1 MSDIVKRRVDIVVSL
16 WIDRDEDVSWVL
28 QEMDMEFRH
37 PAIYDE
43 WTEIKEVLKDPETT
57 VVDRVIP
64 QG

>member
-1 MSDIVKRRVDIVVSL
+1 MSEVKHRVDIVVSL

-43 WTEIKEVLKDPETT
+43 WTEIKEVLTDLKVPT
-57 VVDRVIP
+57 VDRVTKR
-64 QG
+64 